1 MGQHHTV
8 ITLTQ
13 LETQKEKRVKTRQK
27 KYLKKKMAKN
37 FPILTTDAKQPTKQ
51 EKY

>member
-1 MGQHHTV
+1 
-8 ITLTQ
+8 
-13 LETQKEKRVKTRQK
+13 VKTRQK

-37 FPILTTDAKQPTKQ
+37 FPILITDASQPAKK